1 MHGSARR
8 TRAGPGRYSPTRD
21 GRGPRQGPRS
31 PVAASSA
38 SAGALPGGVS
48 CRAGRPDRRSGPSF
62 STAAAVTRA
71 GARDPRSLETVIHR
85 LPAGHAAPETGRGP
99 EHPGRRCRRYT
110 PRLPAGRGGF
120 RVRITRQRAP
130 AVGMLGFAWGAVE
143 SKAYATR
150 DSGENEQSGSQR
162 TPADGSVTEGRP
174 A

>member
-1 MHGSARR
+1 MDARICSLSR

-120 RVRITRQRAP
+120 RVRSTRQRAP
-130 AVGMLGFAWGAVE
+130 AVGMLGFGAVRGAQ
-143 SKAYATR
+143 SSPRPTR
-150 DSGENEQSGSQR
+150 HVTRGRMSSRVASGRLRMVQ
-162 TPADGSVTEGRP
+162 
-174 A
+174 